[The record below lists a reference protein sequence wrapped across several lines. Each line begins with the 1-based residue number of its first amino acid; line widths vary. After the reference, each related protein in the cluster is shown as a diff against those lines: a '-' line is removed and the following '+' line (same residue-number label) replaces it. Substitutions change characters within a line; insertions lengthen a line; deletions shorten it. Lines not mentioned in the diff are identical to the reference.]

1 MPYPLFDRN
10 RLHIK
15 PLAER
20 KHDIDLSHILSID
33 GNSPRFHAPSITTIA
48 ARMRTA
54 YDARQRSRPS
64 TPSPA
69 HPLTS
74 SSAPSLASSRPRP
87 STLLIMR
94 AHVIRAGVSRCII
107 DLMERGLITHVAMNG
122 AGPIHDWEFAQIGA
136 STESVARYIRS
147 GEFGLWHETGK
158 MNDAINQGA
167 RDGIGMGETLGREMV
182 ANRPGDVLHQ
192 DVSILAA
199 GYRLRVPVTV
209 HVGIGYDII
218 HEHANADGA
227 ALGATSYRDFLIFTE
242 SASQLEGG

>member
-64 TPSPA
+64 TPSPS

-74 SSAPSLASSRPRP
+74 SSSPSLASSPPRP
-87 STLLIMR
+87 STLLIMG
-94 AHVIRAGVSRCII
+94 AHVIRAGVSRYII
-107 DLMERGLITHVAMNG
+107 DLMEHGIITHVAMNG

-136 STESVARYIRS
+136 TTESVAKYIRT
-147 GEFGLWHETGK
+147 GEFGLWHETGR
-158 MNDAINQGA
+158 MNDAIATGA
-167 RDGIGMGETLGREMV
+167 REGLGMGEALGREI
-182 ANRPGDVLHQ
+182 AETRPADFPHQ

-199 GYRLRVPVTV
+199 GYRLRIPVTV

-218 HEHANADGA
+218 HEHPNADGA
-227 ALGATSYRDFLIFTE
+227 AIGSTSYQDFLIFTDAV
-242 SASQLEGG
+242 SRLE